1 MLTFP
6 YRGEIWRR
14 QMKKPNHYTMLAMT
28 MAFVAAAI
36 SLPITSASAA
46 DKVKLPA
53 TAVKL
58 DKAGIMAA
66 YGGKKTSFSHP
77 NTDKV
82 TGTADFSADMKTG
95 SGTFVAGKIKGKWVS
110 KITLKADQYCW
121 SVKAGDA
128 KKYDKPVC
136 NHVYLDGN
144 TAYEVDPK
152 SKKILS
158 VNVIQ

>member
-1 MLTFP
+1 
-6 YRGEIWRR
+6 
-14 QMKKPNHYTMLAMT
+14 MKKPNQFTLLAT
-28 MAFVAAAI
+28 SVAFVAAVTFLTI
-36 SLPITSASAA
+36 GTASAA
-46 DKVKLPA
+46 EMVKLPA

-66 YGGKKTSFSHP
+66 YGGKKTTFSHP

-95 SGTFVAGKIKGKWVS
+95 SGTFVAGKIKGNWVS
-110 KITLKADQYCW
+110 KITLKGDQYCW

-136 NHVYLDGN
+136 NHVYLDGK
-144 TAYEVDPK
+144 TTYEVDPK

-158 VNVIQ
+158 VNIIQ